1 MKKLLFL
8 FCFVIAFSAPNYYAF
23 QTKLVAIH
31 SAAADS
37 GLAKSLLPMAENFG
51 KRISDN
57 LAISFDFQIRI
68 FIAPHE
74 DEFSR
79 LTQGRIPEWGVAATI
94 HNPLSIVLKSPR
106 SDENTRRRIIPILRH
121 EIAHFILNKAT
132 GGALIPRWFHEGF
145 AVVTADEMT
154 FGRRRKASRI
164 LATDKAIPL
173 HRINQIFSFYPH
185 DVETAYAECGSAMGY
200 FLKITAHHGVADL
213 ARFVRNGSSFEE
225 AFYFATGLTTEQFE
239 EYWKE
244 SGKDPFAWGFFIWYL
259 DEILWSVIPF
269 LAILAFILRGIRN
282 RRTLKHWEI
291 EENQPTQ
298 REFDI
303 FEA

>member
-1 MKKLLFL
+1 MKNLLFL
-8 FCFVIAFSAPNYYAF
+8 FSFILAFSELNYHVF
-23 QTKLVAIH
+23 QTKQVAIH

-37 GLAKSLLPMAENFG
+37 TLAKSLLPVAN
-51 KRISDN
+51 N
-57 LAISFDFQIRI
+57 LGNRVCAKIAISFDFQIQI

-79 LTQGRIPEWGVAATI
+79 LTQGQIPEWGVAATI
-94 HNPLSIVLKSPR
+94 HNPPSIVLKSPR
-106 SDENTRRRIIPILRH
+106 SDENTRRRIIPILQH

-132 GGALIPRWFHEGF
+132 GRVLIPRWFHEGF
-145 AVVTADEMT
+145 AVVTADEMN
-154 FGRRRKASRI
+154 FSRRRKASRI
-164 LATDKAIPL
+164 LATGKTIPL

-213 ARFVRNGSSFEE
+213 ARFIRNGSSFEE
-225 AFYFATGLTTEQFE
+225 AFHLATGLTVEQFE

-259 DEILWSVIPF
+259 DEILWSTIPF
-269 LAILAFILRGIRN
+269 LAILAFVLRGIRN
-282 RRTLKHWEI
+282 RRILKHWEN
-291 EENQPTQ
+291 EEKKLTK